1 MQFLAQEL
9 VMTKRTTYPKFG
21 CSGVIVFE
29 LWQIL
34 VFHNPI
40 FHVKN
45 IQNQTM

>member
-9 VMTKRTTYPKFG
+9 VMERHTTYPKFIYR
-21 CSGVIVFE
+21 GVVVFE
-29 LWQIL
+29 LWQIY

-45 IQNQTM
+45 I